1 MNIFCELCSII
12 RILIPIHQMHLS
24 KFPAVLSEV
33 FLDTLN
39 TLFSFNHLD
48 YNTYV
53 LCILLIW
60 HRARFPDFLDHSLML
75 PSHFLKLTYKLL
87 CPPLNLI
94 KRLYICNFNGFR
106 WTVEETRVNHIGKG
120 TVRGFRQI

>member
-1 MNIFCELCSII
+1 MNIFCELCTII

-24 KFPAVLSEV
+24 KFPAVLREV

-39 TLFSFNHLD
+39 TLPSFNHLD
-48 YNTYV
+48 YITNV
-53 LCILLIW
+53 LYILLIW

-75 PSHFLKLTYKLL
+75 ATHFLKLTYKLL
-87 CPPLNLI
+87 NSSLNLI
-94 KRLYICNFNGFR
+94 KCLYICNFNGFR

-120 TVRGFRQI
+120 AKRGF

>member
-1 MNIFCELCSII
+1 
-12 RILIPIHQMHLS
+12 MHLS

-39 TLFSFNHLD
+39 TLPSFNHLD
-48 YNTYV
+48 YITNV
-53 LCILLIW
+53 LYILLIW
-60 HRARFPDFLDHSLML
+60 HRARFPDFLDNSLML
-75 PSHFLKLTYKLL
+75 ATHFLQLTYKLL
-87 CPPLNLI
+87 YSSLNLI

-120 TVRGFRQI
+120 TVRGF

>member
-1 MNIFCELCSII
+1 
-12 RILIPIHQMHLS
+12 MHLS

-39 TLFSFNHLD
+39 TLPSFNHLN
-48 YNTYV
+48 YITNV
-53 LCILLIW
+53 LYILLIW
-60 HRARFPDFLDHSLML
+60 HRARFPDFLNHSLML
-75 PSHFLKLTYKLL
+75 PTHFLKLTYKLL
-87 CPPLNLI
+87 YFPLNLV

-120 TVRGFRQI
+120 AKRGF